1 MKKLSGVAVVTTAEG
16 ERVSYTYMELDGNGN
31 ITSQNNRG
39 SFVALDDEVLAA
51 IATLKNAVNARL
63 EGGCPMTDNKR
74 IKECKRKVIAAINE
88 ATLPFA
94 VTELILENVLNAVRE
109 NMAAEEAAAA
119 NIETPKTEE
128 EKMPN

>member
-1 MKKLSGVAVVTTAEG
+1 
-16 ERVSYTYMELDGNGN
+16 
-31 ITSQNNRG
+31 
-39 SFVALDDEVLAA
+39 
-51 IATLKNAVNARL
+51 
-63 EGGCPMTDNKR
+63 MTDNKR

-88 ATLPFA
+88 AKLPFA
-94 VTELILENVLNAVRE
+94 VTELILENVSELVLENVLAAVRE

>member
-1 MKKLSGVAVVTTAEG
+1 
-16 ERVSYTYMELDGNGN
+16 
-31 ITSQNNRG
+31 
-39 SFVALDDEVLAA
+39 
-51 IATLKNAVNARL
+51 
-63 EGGCPMTDNKR
+63 MTDNKR

-119 NIETPKTEE
+119 NIETPKTSENRGRKNAE
-128 EKMPN
+128 LRR

>member
-1 MKKLSGVAVVTTAEG
+1 
-16 ERVSYTYMELDGNGN
+16 
-31 ITSQNNRG
+31 
-39 SFVALDDEVLAA
+39 
-51 IATLKNAVNARL
+51 
-63 EGGCPMTDNKR
+63 MTDNKR

-88 ATLPFA
+88 AKLPFA
-94 VTELILENVLNAVRE
+94 VTELMENVLNAVRE